1 MLRAMKTHRLLTTA
15 HQRRRLALWALTM
28 LRWIAGVVFA
38 AKPVSARQVRAR
50 HGRVS
55 LERLTR
61 LVVQLLIIRSAELA
75 QRKRGRVRFF
85 RHGRDLRPRHYIRSL
100 LGARLRGVL
109 KPKHLAARID
119 ALIRALRHL
128 DRYARQLAKRRITRL
143 WSVKPAPAPAAAIVS
158 APILAFAFADS
169 S

>member
-1 MLRAMKTHRLLTTA
+1 ML
-15 HQRRRLALWALTM
+15 Q
-28 LRWIAGVVFA
+28 WIAAVLFA
-38 AKPVSARQVRAR
+38 AKPVTARQVRAR

-75 QRKRGRVRFF
+75 KRRRGRARFF

-100 LGARLRGVL
+100 LGARLRRAL
-109 KPKHLAARID
+109 KPKHAAARIE
-119 ALIRALRHL
+119 ALIRVLRHL
-128 DRYARQLAKRRITRL
+128 DLYARQLAKRRITRL
-143 WSVKPAPAPAAAIVS
+143 WSVKPAPTLAAAI
-158 APILAFAFADS
+158 APALIPALAFADS

>member
-1 MLRAMKTHRLLTTA
+1 MKTHRFLTTS

-28 LRWIAGVVFA
+28 LRWIAAVLFA
-38 AKPVSARQVRAR
+38 GKPVSARQLHAR
-50 HGRVS
+50 CGRVS

-61 LVVQLLIIRSAELA
+61 MVVRLLIIRSSEL
-75 QRKRGRVRFF
+75 RPRRRGRLRFF

-100 LGARLRGVL
+100 LGARLRRVL

-119 ALIRALRHL
+119 ALIGVLRHL

-143 WSVKPAPAPAAAIVS
+143 WGVNPAPTPAAILS
-158 APILAFAFADS
+158 APILALAFTDS

>member
-1 MLRAMKTHRLLTTA
+1 MKTHRFLTTS

-28 LRWIAGVVFA
+28 LRWIAAVLFA
-38 AKPVSARQVRAR
+38 AKPVTARQLRAR

-61 LVVQLLIIRSAELA
+61 LAVQLLIIRASELKPHRRA
-75 QRKRGRVRFF
+75 RLRFF
-85 RHGRDLRPRHYIRSL
+85 RQGRDLRRRHFIRSF
-100 LGARLRGVL
+100 LGARLRRAL

-119 ALIRALRHL
+119 ALIRVLRHL

-143 WSVKPAPAPAAAIVS
+143 WGVTPAPAPAAAIPS
-158 APILAFAFADS
+158 APIHAFAFTDS